1 MRNYACTTQVPNV
14 LFDEFLRE
22 LSFAELKVLLAV
34 NRATWGWVID
44 KSGRRKERAWLTCS
58 RMQTITGLSKRAIT
72 NAIAA
77 LVRRRLLHVA
87 DGAGHVLLDPHE
99 RRGQT
104 KLFYSLA
111 FPQDVIRRQRGS
123 ASDAEVDQHGMLIKE
138 TNKGTNQGT
147 MSLDGLTTAVGSHH
161 GHISNL
167 LLGAVSPKLWNRL
180 QASEKVPVVNRPG

>member
-1 MRNYACTTQVPNV
+1 MRNYTCTTQVPNV

-77 LVRRRLLHVA
+77 LIRRRLLHVA

-111 FPQDVIRRQRGS
+111 FPQDIIRRHRGS
-123 ASDAEVDQHGMLIKE
+123 ASSAEVDQHGMLIIE

-147 MSLDGLTTAVGSHH
+147 MPLDRRTMAVGGQQ
-161 GHISNL
+161 GHISHL
-167 LLGAVSPKLWNRL
+167 LAGAVSPKLWERL
-180 QASEKVPVVNRPG
+180 QASEMEPVGDRPG

>member
-1 MRNYACTTQVPNV
+1 MRNYACTTQVPNAF
-14 LFDEFLRE
+14 FDEYLRE

-34 NRATWGWVID
+34 NRATWGWVVD

-58 RMQTITGLSKRAIT
+58 RMQVITGLSKRAIT

-87 DGAGHVLLDPHE
+87 DGAGHTLLAPQE

-111 FPQDVIRRQRGS
+111 FPQDVLRRQKGS
-123 ASDAEVDQHGMLIKE
+123 ASGADEDQHGMLIIE

-147 MSLDGLTTAVGSHH
+147 TSLDGLTKTVGAHQ
-161 GHISNL
+161 GHISHL
-167 LLGAVSPKLWNRL
+167 LAGAVSPALWKRL
-180 QASEKVPVVNRPG
+180 QSDEKEPVGNRSG

>member
-58 RMQTITGLSKRAIT
+58 RMQAITGLSKRAIT

-77 LVRRRLLHVA
+77 LVRRRLLHVT
-87 DGAGHVLLDPHE
+87 DGAGHVLLDPQE

-123 ASDAEVDQHGMLIKE
+123 ASSAEVDQHGMLIIE
-138 TNKGTNQGT
+138 TNKGTNQRT
-147 MSLDGLTTAVGSHH
+147 MSVDGLTTAVGAHQ
-161 GHISNL
+161 GHISQL
-167 LLGAVSPKLWNRL
+167 LVGAVSPKLWKRL
-180 QASEKVPVVNRPG
+180 QANEKEPVGDRPG